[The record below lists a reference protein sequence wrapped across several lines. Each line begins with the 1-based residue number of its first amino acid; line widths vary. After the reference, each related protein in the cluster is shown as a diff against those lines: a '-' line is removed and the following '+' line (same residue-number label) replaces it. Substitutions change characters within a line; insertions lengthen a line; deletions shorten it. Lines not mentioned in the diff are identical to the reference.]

1 MILIIYVLLREE
13 NCSAVWKVEYINI
26 AQGMQLPPLALLYP
40 VCRSQLCVLRGMD
53 DPHGALFI
61 ENMIYKENTANTQLS
76 SDPSSE
82 ATGKRGNGS

>member
-1 MILIIYVLLREE
+1 MILIIYILSREE
-13 NCSAVWKVEYINI
+13 NRPAVWKAEYINI
-26 AQGMQLPPLALLYP
+26 AKGMLLPPLALLYP

-61 ENMIYKENTANTQLS
+61 ENMIYKENTTNTQLS

>member
-1 MILIIYVLLREE
+1 
-13 NCSAVWKVEYINI
+13 
-26 AQGMQLPPLALLYP
+26 MQLPPLALLYP

-61 ENMIYKENTANTQLS
+61 ENMIYKENTTNTQLS

-82 ATGKRGNGS
+82 ATGKRGGTGHKAGAGVPADLRTSALPFTSLID